1 MEMLEKTAHQWAEV
15 PAGADVGEAVI
26 TAMTA
31 GGVDHLFFTS
41 GAEIVWFQEAIAKAH
56 ALGRPAP
63 RLITMTHEHTSLN
76 AAIGYAAASG
86 KPVATAVHVDTGTY
100 QLRRC
105 DPHGE
110 ARRPAGD
117 DHGGHAAGRRIRGR

>member
-1 MEMLEKTAHQWAEV
+1 MEMLEKTAHQWTEI
-15 PAGADVGEAVI
+15 PAGEVGEAVV
-26 TAMTA
+26 AALAA

-56 ALGRPAP
+56 AQGRPAP

-86 KPVATAVHVDTGTY
+86 KPVAAAVHVCTTA
-100 QLRRC
+100 
-105 DPHGE
+105 
-110 ARRPAGD
+110 ARSIPRSTRD
-117 DHGGHAAGRRIRGR
+117 CR